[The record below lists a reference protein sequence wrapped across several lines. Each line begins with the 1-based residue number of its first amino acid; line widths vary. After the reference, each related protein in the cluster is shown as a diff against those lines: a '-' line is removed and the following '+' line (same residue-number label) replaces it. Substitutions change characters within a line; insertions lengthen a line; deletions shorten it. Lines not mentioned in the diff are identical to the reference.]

1 MKIKLRPLTQPVE
14 DSPAVVY
21 RFQDGSFHPDPA
33 LFGESAAALAA
44 EAAED
49 GGFNGRSGQLRT
61 LYQVRA
67 PRRLLLVGLGKADD
81 FDVTA
86 AHQAVAKAV
95 WEAEELGTRTLT
107 LAPPPLGDD
116 AGFAARHLALAAE
129 LAAFRFDAYKSAEER
144 SRPRLEELVVLG
156 DGALEE
162 PLRQSALVARHQN
175 YSRELVAEPVNIMT
189 PVEFAVRVS
198 AAAAEV
204 GLGVE
209 VHDETWIR
217 ERGMELI
224 RAVARGAAEVPRLV
238 VLRHRGAGDDA
249 FWTGLVGKSVMFDSG
264 GYNLKGKGMELMK
277 GDMGGG
283 AAVVGAMLAAAEL
296 KLPVNVLAVLPAV
309 VNAIGADAY
318 KPSDVIRSF
327 AGPSVEI
334 GNTDAEGR
342 LTLADGLSYA
352 RELGAERLID
362 VATLTGASMVALGL
376 RVGALMTND
385 ADLRAGILDGA
396 ARTGELF
403 WELPLFSHYAENLK
417 SDVAEVKSTGGRPG
431 GAINAA
437 KFLERFVGETPWAHL
452 DIASKE
458 FTDKPY
464 GAYRKGAT
472 GFAMRTLV
480 NLLMAR

>member
-1 MKIKLRPLTQPVE
+1 
-14 DSPAVVY
+14 
-21 RFQDGSFHPDPA
+21 
-33 LFGESAAALAA
+33 LAA

-49 GGFNGRSGQLRT
+49 VGFSGRAGQLRT
-61 LYQVRA
+61 LYQGEA

-86 AHQAVAKAV
+86 AHLAVAKAV
-95 WEAEELGTRTLT
+95 WEAEELGVRTLA

-116 AGFAARHLALAAE
+116 AEFAARHLALAAE

-144 SRPRLEELVVLG
+144 SRPRLEELIVLG
-156 DGALEE
+156 EAALEE

-175 YSRELVAEPVNIMT
+175 YARELVTEPVNVMT
-189 PVEFAVRVS
+189 PVEFAARVS
-198 AAAAEV
+198 TAAAEV

-209 VHDETWIR
+209 VHDEAWIR

-224 RAVARGAAEVPRLV
+224 GSVARGAAEVPRLV

-249 FWTGLVGKSVMFDSG
+249 PWTGLVGKSVMFDTG

-283 AAVVGAMLAAAEL
+283 AAVVGAMLAVAEL

-309 VNAIGADAY
+309 VNSIGADAY

-352 RELGAERLID
+352 RELGTERLVD
-362 VATLTGASMVALGL
+362 VCTLTGASMVALGL

-385 ADLRAGILDGA
+385 AALRAAVLDGA

-403 WELPLFSHYAENLK
+403 WELPLFPHYDENLK

-480 NLLMAR
+480 NLLMAK